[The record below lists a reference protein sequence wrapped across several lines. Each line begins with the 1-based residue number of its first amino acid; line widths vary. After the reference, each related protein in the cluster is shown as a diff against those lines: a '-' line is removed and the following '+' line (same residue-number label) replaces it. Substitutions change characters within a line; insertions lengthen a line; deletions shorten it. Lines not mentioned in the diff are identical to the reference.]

1 LATRRGREPLFIPKL
16 SDINNTAFQD
26 VIEKL
31 GGDGC
36 YFGIPLVTKDDQM
49 IGTLCGL
56 DNKPYSFSEQEINYI
71 KSIAHLIT
79 QTIILEGLFIKDSLT
94 GLYNR
99 KFAKSYLEK
108 DQNQKSEI
116 FSLLY
121 MDLDRFKLINDSY
134 GHETGDQVVLK
145 VAERI
150 TEKLDH
156 NGIACRMG
164 GDEYLVIIP
173 KTDHQSIDDYLYA
186 VEIFAEELTDAISQ
200 PIHINGDELQVHVS
214 IGITLYPLHA
224 KDMVTLLKNADMA
237 MYKAKEKGSKI
248 EVYDRRQ
255 GKTLARQLLL
265 ENEMRKALERDE
277 FTLHYQSQYDIQTGI
292 IVGLEALIRWEHPI
306 YGIISPGE
314 FIPIA
319 EETGLIVQI
328 GEWVIRQ
335 VCQDGQLWLEQGGQ
349 PITFSLN
356 ISSEQI
362 KSKCFVERVE
372 KIIAETGFD
381 PCWLKFEITESIFME
396 NLDIAVKVITRL
408 KGTGLWTALDDFG
421 TGYSSLSYIKHLPI
435 DFLKIDRA
443 FIKEITKNKG
453 DQAIVKAMITLSN
466 ELGIGIVAE
475 GIEDINQHQY
485 LKQHGCHIG
494 QGFYYQRPVPF
505 QTLVEMNKL
514 SI

>member
-1 LATRRGREPLFIPKL
+1 MKRGREPLFIPEL
-16 SDINNTAFQD
+16 SEINNTDFQD
-26 VIEKL
+26 IISSL

-36 YFGIPLVTKDDQM
+36 YFGVPLFTKENQV
-49 IGTLCGL
+49 IGTLCGI
-56 DNKPYSFSEQEINYI
+56 DTRPYSFSQQDIHYIN
-71 KSIAHLIT
+71 SIAHLIT
-79 QTIILEGLFIKDSLT
+79 QTIILERLLIKDDLT

-99 KFAKSYLEK
+99 QFAQSYLEN
-108 DQNQKSEI
+108 DQNPKHEI

-121 MDLDRFKLINDSY
+121 MDVDRFKLINDSY
-134 GHETGDQVVLK
+134 GHETGDQLVLK
-145 VAERI
+145 IAERI
-150 TEKLDH
+150 TEMLH
-156 NGIACRMG
+156 QNGIACRMG
-164 GDEYLVIIP
+164 GDEFLVIIP
-173 KTDHQSIDDYLYA
+173 KNDHKSIDDYLHE
-186 VEIFAEELTDAISQ
+186 VESFAEELSDAISQ
-200 PIHINGDELQVHVS
+200 PILVNGEELQVHVS
-214 IGITLYPLHA
+214 IGISIYPLHA
-224 KDMVTLLKNADMA
+224 KDMETLLKNADMA

-277 FTLHYQSQYDIQTGI
+277 FTLHYQSQYDIQTGN

-306 YGIISPGE
+306 YGSISPGE

-319 EETGLIVQI
+319 EETGFIIQI
-328 GEWVIRQ
+328 GEWVIKQ
-335 VCQDGQLWLEQGGQ
+335 VCQDGQSWLEQGGQ
-349 PITFSLN
+349 PIQFSLN

-362 KSKCFVERVE
+362 KSKRFVERVE
-372 KIIAETGFD
+372 KIITETGFD

-396 NLDIAVKVITRL
+396 NLDIAVKVITQL

-435 DFLKIDRA
+435 DYLKIDRG
-443 FIKEITKNKG
+443 FIKEITNNNG
-453 DQAIVKAMITLSN
+453 DQAIVKAMITLCN
-466 ELGIGIVAE
+466 ELGIGVIAE
-475 GIEDINQHQY
+475 GIEDMSQHQY
-485 LKQHGCHIG
+485 LKKHGCHIG